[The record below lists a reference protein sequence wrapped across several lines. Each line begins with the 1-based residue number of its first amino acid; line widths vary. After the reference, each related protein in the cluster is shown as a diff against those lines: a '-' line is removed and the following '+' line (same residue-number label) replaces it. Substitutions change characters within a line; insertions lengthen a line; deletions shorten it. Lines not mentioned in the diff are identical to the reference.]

1 VSVDAREPR
10 DASRYASFIQDG
22 VRIYYSPRLARTSA
36 TLELDYARVLFRSKP
51 MLTGPEELVAAV
63 VMGRL

>member
-22 VRIYYSPRLARTSA
+22 VRIFYSPKLERRSA
-36 TLELDYARVLFRSKP
+36 TLELDYARVLFRSRP
-51 MLTGPEELVAAV
+51 ILSGPEELVAAV
-63 VMGRL
+63 VMGRV